1 MGFLDKVAPAAGS
14 FPVVK
19 GKAGQKRPEDLPDPS
34 EFLKYPRHEKM
45 IHLILEKGMNQ
56 AEAYKSTA
64 QKPVSNASAA
74 TGSSQIFRRPE
85 VRARLEYLRN
95 KVKKAPLAPDN
106 SDSVVSLEDIAK
118 QLSKKIRQGGSDS
131 AFVSA
136 CTAAIKILGE
146 LNETKEA
153 RLDPCILAAHLA
165 QFAGRKGADI
175 AAQVG
180 GLRLLLERMADIMRV
195 TLADIHAAAA
205 DTVDMS

>member
-1 MGFLDKVAPAAGS
+1 M
-14 FPVVK
+14 
-19 GKAGQKRPEDLPDPS
+19 
-34 EFLKYPRHEKM
+34 
-45 IHLILEKGMNQ
+45 
-56 AEAYKSTA
+56 
-64 QKPVSNASAA
+64 
-74 TGSSQIFRRPE
+74 
-85 VRARLEYLRN
+85 EYLRN

-131 AFVSA
+131 AFVRA

-175 AAQVG
+175 ATQVG
-180 GLRLLLERMADIMRV
+180 GLRFLLERMADVMRV

-205 DTVDMS
+205 DTIDMS